1 LKRYGIFGG
10 TFNPPH
16 VGHSIL
22 ADNMREQLSLDK
34 VIFIPS
40 GVPPLKES
48 KDLLSAEHRLK
59 MSKIAFERDP
69 NFEVSDIEISDLLS
83 GTKSYTIDTMMKLYN
98 LYRND
103 FVKLYLLIGID
114 NLIDFPKWKDPD
126 KLFALSEVF
135 VMNRPGFLVQD
146 VDVEFSKKVRYASVP
161 MLEIS
166 STKIREFVSEG
177 KSIKYLV
184 FPEIEQYIAV
194 NKIYS
199 KP

>member
-16 VGHSIL
+16 IGHSIL
-22 ADNMREQLSLDK
+22 AENMREQLSLDK

-59 MSKIAFERDP
+59 MTKIAFERDP
-69 NFEVSDIEISDLLS
+69 NFEVCNIEIADSLS
-83 GTKSYTIDTMMKLYN
+83 GKKSYTVDTIKKLYD
-98 LYRND
+98 LYKND
-103 FVKLYLLIGID
+103 FVKLYLIIGID
-114 NLIDFPKWKDPD
+114 NLIDFPKWKDPG
-126 KLFALSEVF
+126 KLFTLSEVI
-135 VMNRPGFLVQD
+135 VMNRPGFTVQD
-146 VDVEFSKKVRYASVP
+146 VDAEFSEKAKYANVP

-166 STKIREFVSEG
+166 STKIRECASAG
-177 KSIKYLV
+177 RSIKYLV
-184 FPEIEQYIAV
+184 FPEIEQYIAE
-194 NKIYS
+194 NELYK

>member
-1 LKRYGIFGG
+1 MKRYGIFGG

-22 ADNMREQLSLDK
+22 ADNMREQLYLDK
-34 VIFIPS
+34 VIFIPA
-40 GVPPLKES
+40 GVPPLKNTE
-48 KDLLSAEHRLK
+48 DMLSAGHRLN
-59 MSKIAFERDP
+59 MTKIAFERDQ
-69 NFEVSDIEISDLLS
+69 NFEVSDIEIADSLS
-83 GTKSYTIDTMMKLYN
+83 GKKSYTIDTMIKLYN
-98 LYRND
+98 LYKND

-126 KLFALSEVF
+126 KLFALSEVI

-146 VDVEFSKKVRYASVP
+146 VDVEFSRKIRYASVP

-166 STKIREFVSEG
+166 SSKIRESVTEG

-184 FPEIEQYIAV
+184 FPEVEQYIAE
-194 NKIYS
+194 NNLYK
-199 KP
+199 KT